1 MQNRTLVGIFC
12 LCLGVLVFSIQDALI
27 KAVAGTYPVSEALL
41 IRAVVALPILLALV
55 HRDVGLRALVS
66 PNWRFLA
73 SRSTIL
79 FISYCAYYLAIPALP
94 IADAAALFFLA
105 PLLIMTMAG
114 PYLGERVPW
123 QSLAAGAGGLLG
135 VIIMVNPGGG
145 IFEWAALLSLISA
158 GLYSFS
164 QLMARKIGVT
174 ESATTMAFYQ
184 NAAYL
189 IGAIVVGSLFSATGF
204 HHTGHPSLD
213 FLMRPWVW
221 PSLRDFL
228 MMGACGVIAAVGMV
242 LLGQAYRLTPA
253 NKAATF
259 EYTGLLWAPL
269 WGFLFFAEI
278 PGRGTL
284 IGALLIVGAGIFA
297 LNVGSRAPQAAPAM
311 SGNNAAD

>member
-1 MQNRTLVGIFC
+1 MHNRTLLGILC

-41 IRAVVALPILLALV
+41 IRAVVALPILLLLV
-55 HRDVGLRALVS
+55 HRDVGLPALAS

-73 SRSTIL
+73 TRSTIL
-79 FISYCAYYLAIPALP
+79 FVSYCAYYLAIPALP
-94 IADAAALFFLA
+94 IADAAALFFLT

-114 PYLGERVPW
+114 PYLGEPVPW
-123 QSLAAGAGGLLG
+123 QSLAAGTVGLFG
-135 VIIMVNPGGG
+135 VVIMVNPGAG
-145 IFEWAALLSLISA
+145 IFEWAALLSLASA
-158 GLYSFS
+158 FLYSFS
-164 QLMARKIGVT
+164 QLMARKVGVT

-189 IGAIVVGSLFSATGF
+189 FGAVLITTIFSAAGF
-204 HHTGHPSLD
+204 QQTGHPSLD
-213 FLMRPWVW
+213 FLMRPWIW

-228 MMGACGVIAAVGMV
+228 MMGACGIIAAVGMV

-269 WGFLFFAEI
+269 WGFLLFAEV
-278 PGRGTL
+278 PGTGTV

-297 LNVGSRAPQAAPAM
+297 LNVGTRTPQAAPA
-311 SGNNAAD
+311 SATAD

>member
-1 MQNRTLVGIFC
+1 MQNRTLLGILC

-41 IRAVVALPILLALV
+41 IRAVVALPILLLIV
-55 HRDVGLRALVS
+55 HRDVGLGALAS

-73 SRSTIL
+73 SRSSIL

-123 QSLAAGAGGLLG
+123 QSLVAGAVGLIG
-135 VIIMVNPGGG
+135 VVVMVNPGAG
-145 IFEWAALLSLISA
+145 IFEWAALLSLVSA
-158 GLYSFS
+158 FLYGFS

-189 IGAIVVGSLFSATGF
+189 VGAVAIGATFSATGF
-204 HHTGHPSLD
+204 SQTGHPSLD

-228 MMGACGVIAAVGMV
+228 MMGACGVIAAVGMI

-269 WGFLFFAEI
+269 WGFLFFTEI
-278 PGRGTL
+278 PDSGTI

-297 LNVGSRAPQAAPAM
+297 LNVGGRSPQAAPA
-311 SGNNAAD
+311 NAAAD

>member
-1 MQNRTLVGIFC
+1 MHNRTLLGIVC
-12 LCLGVLVFSIQDALI
+12 LCLGVLVFSLQDAII

-41 IRAVVALPILLALV
+41 IRAVVALPILLFMV
-55 HRDVGLRALVS
+55 HRDVGLKALAS

-73 SRSTIL
+73 SRSAIL
-79 FISYCAYYLAIPALP
+79 FVSYCAYYLAIPALP
-94 IADAAALFFLA
+94 IADAAALFFMA
-105 PLLIMTMAG
+105 PLLIMAMAG

-123 QSLAAGAGGLLG
+123 QSLVAGSTGLLG

-145 IFEWAALLSLISA
+145 IFEWAALLSLVSA
-158 GLYSFS
+158 FLYGFS

-189 IGAIVVGSLFSATGF
+189 IGAMVIASTFTATGF
-204 HHTGHPSLD
+204 QQTGHPSLD
-213 FLMRPWVW
+213 FLMRPWLW

-242 LLGQAYRLTPA
+242 LLGQAYRLAPA

-269 WGFLFFAEI
+269 WGFLFFSEV
-278 PGRGTL
+278 PDSGTL
-284 IGALLIVGAGIFA
+284 IGAALIVGAGLFA
-297 LNVGSRAPQAAPAM
+297 LNAGTPSRQAAPA
-311 SGNNAAD
+311 NAGAE

>member
-1 MQNRTLVGIFC
+1 MNNRTLVGILC

-41 IRAVVALPILLALV
+41 IRAMVALPILLWMV
-55 HRDVGLRALVS
+55 HRDVGLAALAS

-73 SRSTIL
+73 TRSAIL
-79 FISYCAYYLAIPALP
+79 FVSYCAYYLAIPALP
-94 IADAAALFFLA
+94 IAAAAALFFLA

-123 QSLAAGAGGLLG
+123 QSLAAGAVGLLG
-135 VIIMVNPGGG
+135 VIVMVNPGAG
-145 IFEWAALLSLISA
+145 IFEWAALLSLVSA

-164 QLMARKIGVT
+164 QLMARKIGVS

-189 IGAIVVGSLFSATGF
+189 IGAVVITAIFSATGF
-204 HHTGHPSLD
+204 QQTGHPSLD
-213 FLMRPWVW
+213 FLMRPWLW

-228 MMGACGVIAAVGMV
+228 MMGACGIIAAAGMV

-269 WGFLFFAEI
+269 WGFLFFAEV
-278 PGRGTL
+278 PGGGTV

-297 LNVGSRAPQAAPAM
+297 LNVGTRTPQAAPA
-311 SGNNAAD
+311 SATVD